1 MTQLRTINNKTTK
14 NESVCIVPHLE
25 IAEVVSVHF
34 NVVNN
39 DYQHDSR
46 FLYTFF
52 LNKLFRQLLN
62 ISPKR
67 FIFLKTVNSEF
78 SYLEVWFTN
87 QSSKPQLMENEIFIY
102 LFIYI
107 FIYLFDL
114 FIYLN
119 LFIHFFSL
127 IFLVLVFFIYRIS
140 PHV

>member
-1 MTQLRTINNKTTK
+1 MNKIVNKIKLKTGYYLKLLTPERMTLLRTINNKIPK

-67 FIFLKTVNSEF
+67 FIFLKAFNSEF

-87 QSSKPQLMENEIFIY
+87 QSSKPQLMENEIFIF

-114 FIYLN
+114 FIYL
-119 LFIHFFSL
+119 FI
-127 IFLVLVFFIYRIS
+127 
-140 PHV
+140 

>member
-1 MTQLRTINNKTTK
+1 MNKIVNKIKLKTGYYLKLLTPERMTLLRTINNKIPK

-67 FIFLKTVNSEF
+67 FIFLKTFNSEF

-87 QSSKPQLMENEIFIY
+87 QSSKPQLMENEIFIF

-114 FIYLN
+114 FIYL
-119 LFIHFFSL
+119 FI
-127 IFLVLVFFIYRIS
+127 
-140 PHV
+140 